1 MPATATKIAPPQPG
15 EYAEYYHKYI
25 ALVPQGEITG
35 LLEKQGDEFAKFLES
50 VADADASIVHPPYGW
65 TIKQVVSHIVDG
77 DRIFTYRLLRIAR
90 GDKTPLPGFDEGEY
104 AKTAGVEHLRLN
116 DLVSEF
122 QTVRAATISLV
133 RNLPSDAWLRTGTAN
148 GYPVSVRA
156 LAWVMVGHLQHH
168 FAIIRKRLAAAR

>member
-77 DRIFTYRLLRIAR
+77 DLGDGGAPAAPFRDHSQKAR
-90 GDKTPLPGFDEGEY
+90 SC
-104 AKTAGVEHLRLN
+104 A
-116 DLVSEF
+116 
-122 QTVRAATISLV
+122 VR
-133 RNLPSDAWLRTGTAN
+133 RR
-148 GYPVSVRA
+148 
-156 LAWVMVGHLQHH
+156 
-168 FAIIRKRLAAAR
+168 